1 MEMQILVR
9 QRVPSRHG
17 RENVPDRSDER
28 SSTHEH
34 DDHRLYVNVLQVRI
48 RIFTLIYMKI
58 GIRKFRFISVY
69 IVLN

>member
-48 RIFTLIYMKI
+48 FTLIYMKI

-69 IVLN
+69 IVALN

>member
-48 RIFTLIYMKI
+48 FMLIYMKI

-69 IVLN
+69 IVVLN

>member
-48 RIFTLIYMKI
+48 FTLIYMKI

-69 IVLN
+69 VVALN

>member
-17 RENVPDRSDER
+17 RENVSDRSDER

-48 RIFTLIYMKI
+48 FTLIYMKI
-58 GIRKFRFISVY
+58 GIRKFRFILVY
-69 IVLN
+69 IVALN